1 MHVTILLP
9 LILTNWDGNQ
19 FFCLIFVEKITA
31 ARMND
36 QPQPEKIRGCLEAS
50 LKKDMKAMRMYE
62 CRQFLSKQKT
72 SKMFGTIEI
81 KR

>member
-1 MHVTILLP
+1 MHVAILLP
-9 LILTNWDGNQ
+9 LTGS
-19 FFCLIFVEKITA
+19 LIFVEKITA

-50 LKKDMKAMRMYE
+50 LKKDMKAMPTLTVLE
-62 CRQFLSKQKT
+62 QQK

-81 KR
+81 KQKH

>member
-1 MHVTILLP
+1 MHVTIILP

-19 FFCLIFVEKITA
+19 FLSLIFVEITV

-62 CRQFLSKQKT
+62 C
-72 SKMFGTIEI
+72 
-81 KR
+81 

>member
-1 MHVTILLP
+1 M
-9 LILTNWDGNQ
+9 
-19 FFCLIFVEKITA
+19 EKITA

-50 LKKDMKAMRMYE
+50 LKKDMKAMPTLTVLE
-62 CRQFLSKQKT
+62 QQK

-81 KR
+81 KQKH

>member
-1 MHVTILLP
+1 MHVTIILP
-9 LILTNWDGNQ
+9 LTGS
-19 FFCLIFVEKITA
+19 LIFVEITA

-62 CRQFLSKQKT
+62 CREFLSKQKHRRYLE
-72 SKMFGTIEI
+72 TIEI
-81 KR
+81 KRWGIEV